1 MAEPGLAD
9 VHQDQA
15 LTDFTVA
22 YFQDLAATSVGA
34 QFSPA
39 VPVGKQSNKFYIYD
53 KSETMRTDAQKR
65 APNTE
70 AVVRNYTLSTDS
82 YFCDVY
88 SIASDVSEQVR
99 ANADP
104 ALDVEEDAARVCAED
119 IRLRMEMDFATAAF
133 AINIWGTDVV
143 GITDFTQWDDPS
155 SSPINDVAT
164 GMDTVEEETG
174 RTPNVLV
181 LGAKVLNTGLRNHPD
196 IIARLPDNAP
206 RVTTAAF
213 LANLFGVE
221 KVLIAKA
228 IRNTAE
234 EGIDGS
240 YSRILG
246 NHALLAYVDP
256 NPGLRVPTAMRR
268 FTWSGLTG
276 SEDGLRTKRMEMP
289 WKDALPRVETDSA
302 YDYKVTG
309 SDLGYFLST
318 CV

>member
-1 MAEPGLAD
+1 MAEPGLSD

-22 YFQDLAATSVGA
+22 YFQDLESTAVGG
-34 QFSPA
+34 QFAPA
-39 VPVGKQSNKFYIYD
+39 VPVGKQSNKYYVYD
-53 KSETMRTDAQKR
+53 KAETMRTDAQKR

-70 AVVRNYTLSTDS
+70 AAVRNYTLSTGS

-99 ANADP
+99 ANADA

-133 AINIWGTDVV
+133 ATGIWGTDVV
-143 GITDFTQWDDPS
+143 GSTDFTKWSNAS
-155 SSPINDVAT
+155 SSPIDDVAT
-164 GMDTVEEETG
+164 GSNTVEEATG
-174 RTPNVLV
+174 RTPNTLV
-181 LGAKVLNTGLRNHPD
+181 IGAKVLNTGLRNHPD

-206 RVTTAAF
+206 RVTTSSF

-221 KVLIAKA
+221 RVLIAKA
-228 IRNTAE
+228 IRNTAD
-234 EGIDGS
+234 EGATGS

-246 NHALLAYVDP
+246 NHVLLAYVDP
-256 NPGLRVPTAMRR
+256 SPGLRIPTAMRR
-268 FTWSGLTG
+268 FTWSGLVG

-289 WKDALPRVETDSA
+289 WKDALPRVETDAA

-309 SDLGYFLST
+309 SDLGYFLSAA
-318 CV
+318 V